1 MSAGA
6 YRGYGATQGLF
17 AVESAVNELA
27 ARLGMDPFELREK
40 NIVRE
45 GDVMPAYYGQ
55 VNTSCTLDRCLA
67 RVREMIDWDNKYPC
81 RDMGNG
87 KVRAVGMGM
96 AMQGSGITSM
106 DVGSATLKVNDEGFY
121 TLLIGA
127 ADMGTG
133 CDTTLAQ
140 IAAEVLECPL
150 DNITTLSAD
159 TDWSPYDS
167 GSYASSTIYVTGK
180 ATEKC
185 ALELRGKICALGA
198 KLLGCD
204 KEQVSFDGREV
215 RGEEGEN
222 AGKTISLSDIATAS
236 MNGNSIEL
244 QATVTHSSEVSP
256 PPYMVGAAEIEV
268 DTETGEVTLLDYAA
282 AVDCGTPINPNL
294 TRVQAE
300 GGIAQGI
307 GMTLTESVTYDDR
320 GYPMENSLFQYKI
333 PARVDIG
340 KIRVEFENSYEGEGP
355 FGAKSIGEVV
365 INTPL
370 PAISDA
376 IRNAVGKRFYEL
388 PITPEKIAMAALEK
402 K

>member
-1 MSAGA
+1 MDCQNNHANLSSALSYSKKNMS
-6 YRGYGATQGLF
+6 
-17 AVESAVNELA
+17 V
-27 ARLGMDPFELREK
+27 
-40 NIVRE
+40 
-45 GDVMPAYYGQ
+45 
-55 VNTSCTLDRCLA
+55 
-67 RVREMIDWDNKYPC
+67 
-81 RDMGNG
+81 
-87 KVRAVGMGM
+87 
-96 AMQGSGITSM
+96 
-106 DVGSATLKVNDEGFY
+106 
-121 TLLIGA
+121 
-127 ADMGTG
+127 G
-133 CDTTLAQ
+133 CDSCMLILHRCHHISGVIRLA
-140 IAAEVLECPL
+140 IPL
-150 DNITTLSAD
+150 AYGISGHQSCDGNLITT
-159 TDWSPYDS
+159 SPMNFAP
-167 GSYASSTIYVTGK
+167 GG
-180 ATEKC
+180 
-185 ALELRGKICALGA
+185 LRP
-198 KLLGCD
+198 
-204 KEQVSFDGREV
+204 R
-215 RGEEGEN
+215 N
-222 AGKTISLSDIATAS
+222 
-236 MNGNSIEL
+236 
-244 QATVTHSSEVSP
+244 
-256 PPYMVGAAEIEV
+256 EV

-300 GGIAQGI
+300 GGIAQGV

>member
-1 MSAGA
+1 MDYAKKN
-6 YRGYGATQGLF
+6 GYLHPKYFVDDGISGTTFDRPGF
-17 AVESAVNELA
+17 
-27 ARLGMDPFELREK
+27 REMEAL
-40 NIVRE
+40 IE
-45 GDVMPAYYGQ
+45 AGQ
-55 VNTSCTLDRCLA
+55 VA
-67 RVREMIDWDNKYPC
+67 
-81 RDMGNG
+81 
-87 KVRAVGMGM
+87 AV
-96 AMQGSGITSM
+96 IVK
-106 DVGSATLKVNDEGFY
+106 D
-121 TLLIGA
+121 
-127 ADMGTG
+127 
-133 CDTTLAQ
+133 
-140 IAAEVLECPL
+140 
-150 DNITTLSAD
+150 LS
-159 TDWSPYDS
+159 
-167 GSYASSTIYVTGK
+167 
-180 ATEKC
+180 
-185 ALELRGKICALGA
+185 R
-198 KLLGCD
+198 
-204 KEQVSFDGREV
+204 FGREHV
-215 RGEEGEN
+215 ETSRY
-222 AGKTISLSDIATAS
+222 L
-236 MNGNSIEL
+236 
-244 QATVTHSSEVSP
+244 
-256 PPYMVGAAEIEV
+256 EIIYPTLGVKFVAIQERV

>member
-1 MSAGA
+1 
-6 YRGYGATQGLF
+6 
-17 AVESAVNELA
+17 
-27 ARLGMDPFELREK
+27 
-40 NIVRE
+40 
-45 GDVMPAYYGQ
+45 
-55 VNTSCTLDRCLA
+55 
-67 RVREMIDWDNKYPC
+67 
-81 RDMGNG
+81 
-87 KVRAVGMGM
+87 
-96 AMQGSGITSM
+96 
-106 DVGSATLKVNDEGFY
+106 
-121 TLLIGA
+121 
-127 ADMGTG
+127 
-133 CDTTLAQ
+133 
-140 IAAEVLECPL
+140 
-150 DNITTLSAD
+150 
-159 TDWSPYDS
+159 
-167 GSYASSTIYVTGK
+167 
-180 ATEKC
+180 
-185 ALELRGKICALGA
+185 
-198 KLLGCD
+198 
-204 KEQVSFDGREV
+204 
-215 RGEEGEN
+215 
-222 AGKTISLSDIATAS
+222 

-244 QATVTHSSEVSP
+244 QATVTHSSEISP

-388 PITPEKIAMAALEK
+388 PITPEKIAMAAMEQKVSAK
-402 K
+402 KNVSDRIRSFSLPQMSKSVGRDDSARRCNGLQMVYTACRGRHALRQTH